1 MSSRSDGP
9 PDDRLLLD
17 AMLGKLA
24 RYLRMCGYD
33 AAYVLDDGVEA
44 DDDVLSMARDEDR
57 TLVTRDAG
65 LVERVDDAILVGSK
79 AIEEQLRELRAAG
92 LDLSLTEPA
101 RCSTCNGRLEETEGP
116 TPEGVPDRDE
126 RRVWRCRACGQH
138 FWKGSH
144 WDDVAET
151 LGEL

>member
-1 MSSRSDGP
+1 MDSESDS
-9 PDDRLLLD
+9 LLLD

-24 RYLRMCGYD
+24 RYLRMCGHD

-44 DDDVLSMARDEDR
+44 DDDVLAMARDEDR
-57 TLVTRDAG
+57 TLVTRDAQLAG
-65 LVERVDDAILVGSK
+65 RAADAVLVETKDVEG
-79 AIEEQLRELRAAG
+79 QLRELRAAG

-116 TPEGVPDRDE
+116 TPEGVPDPDE
-126 RRVWRCRACGQH
+126 RRVWRCRSCGQH

-151 LGEL
+151 LAEL

>member
-1 MSSRSDGP
+1 MGEP
-9 PDDRLLLD
+9 GDRLLLD
-17 AMLGKLA
+17 AMLGKLT

-44 DDDVLSMARDEDR
+44 DDAVLAMARDEDR
-57 TLVTRDAG
+57 TLVTRDAQLAG
-65 LVERVDDAILVGSK
+65 RAADAVLVESK

-92 LDLSLTEPA
+92 FDLSLSEPS
-101 RCSTCNGRLEETEGP
+101 RCSTCNGRLEETTEA
-116 TPEGVPDRDE
+116 TPDDVPDPDE
-126 RRVWRCRACGQH
+126 RRVWRCRWCGQH

-151 LGEL
+151 LSGL